1 MANFAFGLGV
11 GTKSNAGDWLEVY
24 YNAPLLGADDK
35 LIDAVAGVV
44 GYEGGNEAI
53 EIDAAT
59 LKKLESAFLSVGA
72 EDQAL
77 ITEVLEGSK
86 QPLVICILAKDEG
99 STDGSTDGW
108 TDPSTDRKVG
118 K

>member
-1 MANFAFGLGV
+1 M
-11 GTKSNAGDWLEVY
+11 SPDR
-24 YNAPLLGADDK
+24 
-35 LIDAVAGVV
+35 AVAGVV

-99 STDGSTDGW
+99 PSSTAEVYLKLSLL
-108 TDPSTDRKVG
+108 SL
-118 K
+118 